1 MKTLTQIDARLAE
14 IRAALQNPETTDLDA
29 LQNEMNQLLQERAQR
44 VAEAEQRRSMLEQIA
59 NGTAQG
65 LTAPGS
71 PGTPPDSQ
79 NGGSEERDVLATPE
93 YRSAFMHHLM
103 GVPLTSAE
111 RAAFEEAEQRA
122 ALTSASN
129 SAGAAIPTETQNEI
143 VRRLAQVAPLIGEI
157 TLFNIP
163 GNITIAV
170 ESAVTTD
177 GAIHTEGASAS
188 EATDKLVAVNLTGFE
203 AIKLLSIS
211 AKVKYMTVNAFEAW
225 LVDNLTDGIA
235 YLVEGWIV
243 GGTGSSQPTGIE
255 KAPGNSWTAN
265 TNKIACAGSVPT
277 YAEVCSLISLLP
289 GVYDRRA
296 KFVMSKK
303 TLWQKFMPIR
313 DDGKAPIVKGEGAGQ
328 FYIMGY
334 PVVLTDKVSTLGDAY
349 FGDLKT
355 YYGNFAENITVEKSE
370 HSSFRSNL
378 TDYRGTAIFDGK
390 PTVPDGFVKMSLT

>member
-1 MKTLTQIDARLAE
+1 MRTLAEIDARLAE
-14 IRAALQNPETTDLDA
+14 IRTAIQAPDADLNALQT
-29 LQNEMNQLLQERAQR
+29 EMNSLLDERAQV
-44 VAEAEQRRSMLEQIA
+44 VAAVEQRRAMLEAIA

-65 LTAPGS
+65 VTPPA
-71 PGTPPDSQ
+71 GTPDNQ
-79 NGGSEERDVLATPE
+79 GSEERDVLATPE
-93 YRSAFMHHLM
+93 YRSAFLHHLM
-103 GVPLTSAE
+103 GIPLNAAE
-111 RAAFEEAEQRA
+111 RAAMEEAEQRA
-122 ALTSASN
+122 ALTSAAA

-163 GNITIAV
+163 GNVTIAV
-170 ESAVTTD
+170 ESATTTD
-177 GAIHTEGASAS
+177 GAYHAEGAAAS
-188 EATDKLVAVNLTGFE
+188 EASDTLVSVNLTGFE

-235 YLVEGWIV
+235 YLIENWIV
-243 GGTGSSQPTGIE
+243 NGTGTNQATGIE
-255 KAPGNSWTAN
+255 KAATWTAG
-265 TNKIACAGSVPT
+265 TNKVKTAGATPT

-289 GVYDRRA
+289 GVYDRNA
-296 KFVMSKK
+296 KFIMSKK

-313 DDGKAPIVKGEGAGQ
+313 DDGKAPIVRGEGAGQ

-334 PVVLTDKVSTLGDAY
+334 PVLLTDKVTTLGDAF
-349 FGDLKT
+349 FGDPKT

-390 PTVPDGFVKMSLT
+390 PAVGEAFVKMSLT

>member
-1 MKTLTQIDARLAE
+1 MRTLAQIDARLAE

-29 LQNEMNQLLQERAQR
+29 LQQEMNTLLQERAQR
-44 VAEAEQRRSMLEQIA
+44 VAEAEQRRAMLEAIA

-65 LTAPGS
+65 V
-71 PGTPPDSQ
+71 TPPAA
-79 NGGSEERDVLATPE
+79 NGDQGNREERDVLSTPE
-93 YRSAFMHHLM
+93 YRSAFLRSLM
-103 GVPLTSAE
+103 GLSLNAAE
-111 RAAFEEAEQRA
+111 RAAMDEAEQRA
-122 ALTSASN
+122 ALTSAAA

-163 GNITIAV
+163 GNVTIAV
-170 ESAVTTD
+170 ESATTTD
-177 GAIHTEGASAS
+177 GAYHAEGNTAS
-188 EATDKLVAVNLTGFE
+188 EASDTLIAVNLTGFE

-211 AKVKYMTVNAFEAW
+211 AKVKYMTVIAFEAW

-235 YLVEGWIV
+235 YLIENWIV
-243 GGTGSSQPTGIE
+243 NGTGTNQATGIN
-255 KAPGNSWTAN
+255 AAATWTAG
-265 TNKIACAGSVPT
+265 TNKIKTAGATPT

-289 GVYDRRA
+289 GVYDRNA
-296 KFVMSKK
+296 KFIMSKK

-313 DDGKAPIVKGEGAGQ
+313 DDSKAPIVKGEGAGQ

-334 PVVLTDKVSTLGDAY
+334 PVLLTDKVSTLGDAF
-349 FGDLKT
+349 FGDPKT

>member
-1 MKTLTQIDARLAE
+1 MRTLAEIDARLAE
-14 IRAALQNPETTDLDA
+14 IRSAIQAPDADLNALQT
-29 LQNEMNQLLQERAQR
+29 EMNSLLEERAR
-44 VAEAEQRRSMLEQIA
+44 VVAAAEQRRKMLEAIA

-65 LTAPGS
+65 VTPPA
-71 PGTPPDSQ
+71 GTPDNQ
-79 NGGSEERDVLATPE
+79 GSEERDVLATPE
-93 YRSAFMHHLM
+93 YRSAFLHHLM
-103 GVPLTSAE
+103 GIPLNAAE
-111 RAAFEEAEQRA
+111 RAAMEEAEQRA
-122 ALTSASN
+122 ALTSAAA

-163 GNITIAV
+163 GNVTIAV
-170 ESAVTTD
+170 ESATTTD
-177 GAIHTEGASAS
+177 GAYHAEGAAAS
-188 EATDKLVAVNLTGFE
+188 EASDTLVSVNLTGFE

-235 YLVEGWIV
+235 YLIENWIV
-243 GGTGSSQPTGIE
+243 NGTGTNQATGIE
-255 KAPGNSWTAN
+255 KAATWTAG
-265 TNKIACAGSVPT
+265 TNKVKTAGATPT

-289 GVYDRRA
+289 GVYDRNA
-296 KFVMSKK
+296 KFIMSKK

-313 DDGKAPIVKGEGAGQ
+313 DDGKAPIVRGEGAGQ

-334 PVVLTDKVSTLGDAY
+334 PVLLTDKVTTLGDAF

-390 PTVPDGFVKMSLT
+390 PAVGEAFVKMSLT

>member
-1 MKTLTQIDARLAE
+1 MRTLAEIDARLAE
-14 IRAALQNPETTDLDA
+14 IRTEIQAPDADLNALQT
-29 LQNEMNQLLQERAQR
+29 EMNSLLEERGR
-44 VAEAEQRRSMLEQIA
+44 VVAAAEQRRAMLEAIA

-65 LTAPGS
+65 V
-71 PGTPPDSQ
+71 TPPAGTSDDQ
-79 NGGSEERDVLATPE
+79 GGEERDVLATPE
-93 YRSAFMHHLM
+93 YRSAFLHHLM
-103 GVPLTSAE
+103 GIPLNAAE
-111 RAAFEEAEQRA
+111 RAAMEEAEQRA
-122 ALTSASN
+122 AMTSAAN

-163 GNITIAV
+163 GNVTIAV
-170 ESAVTTD
+170 ESATTTD
-177 GAIHTEGASAS
+177 GAYHAEGAAAS
-188 EATDKLVAVNLTGFE
+188 EASDTLVSVNLTGFE

-235 YLVEGWIV
+235 YMIENWIV
-243 GGTGSSQPTGIE
+243 NGTGTNQATGIE
-255 KAPGNSWTAN
+255 KAATWTPG
-265 TNKIACAGSVPT
+265 TNKVKTAGATPT

-289 GVYDRRA
+289 GVYDRNA

-334 PVVLTDKVSTLGDAY
+334 PVLLTDKVATLGDAY
-349 FGDLKT
+349 FGDPKT

-370 HSSFRSNL
+370 HSSFRNNL

-390 PTVPDGFVKMSLT
+390 PAVPDGFVKMSMT

>member
-1 MKTLTQIDARLAE
+1 MRTLAEIDARLAE
-14 IRAALQNPETTDLDA
+14 IRSAIQAPDADLNALQT
-29 LQNEMNQLLQERAQR
+29 EMNSLLEERAR
-44 VAEAEQRRSMLEQIA
+44 VIAAAEQRRAMLDAIA

-65 LTAPGS
+65 ITPPA
-71 PGTPPDSQ
+71 GTPDNQ
-79 NGGSEERDVLATPE
+79 GSEERDVLATPE
-93 YRSAFMHHLM
+93 YRSAFLHHLM
-103 GVPLTSAE
+103 GIPLNAAE
-111 RAAFEEAEQRA
+111 RAAMEEAEQRA
-122 ALTSASN
+122 ALTSAAA

-163 GNITIAV
+163 GNVTIAV
-170 ESAVTTD
+170 ESATTTD
-177 GAIHTEGASAS
+177 GAYHAEGAAAS
-188 EATDKLVAVNLTGFE
+188 EASDTLIAVNLTGFE

-235 YLVEGWIV
+235 YLIENWIV
-243 GGTGSSQPTGIE
+243 NGTGTNQATGIN
-255 KAPGNSWTAN
+255 AAATWTAG
-265 TNKIACAGSVPT
+265 TNKIKTAGATPT

-289 GVYDRRA
+289 GVYDRNA
-296 KFVMSKK
+296 KFIMSKK

-313 DDGKAPIVKGEGAGQ
+313 DDSKAPIVKGEGAGQ

-334 PVVLTDKVSTLGDAY
+334 PVLLTDKVTTLGDAF
-349 FGDLKT
+349 FGDPKT

-390 PTVPDGFVKMSLT
+390 PAVPDGFVKMSLT

>member
-1 MKTLTQIDARLAE
+1 MRTLAEIDARLAE

-29 LQNEMNQLLQERAQR
+29 LQTEMNGLLQERAQR
-44 VAEAEQRRSMLEQIA
+44 VAEAEQRRAMLDAIA

-65 LTAPGS
+65 V
-71 PGTPPDSQ
+71 TPPANNNGNQ
-79 NGGSEERDVLATPE
+79 GGSEERDVLASPE
-93 YRSAFMHHLM
+93 YRSAFLHHLM
-103 GVPLTSAE
+103 GVPLNAAE

-143 VRRLAQVAPLIGEI
+143 VRRLAQVAPIIGEI

-163 GNITIAV
+163 GNVTIAV
-170 ESAVTTD
+170 ESATTTD
-177 GAIHTEGASAS
+177 GAYHAEGASAS
-188 EATDKLVAVNLTGFE
+188 EASDKLVSVNLTGFE

-235 YLVEGWIV
+235 YLIESWIIT
-243 GGTGSSQPTGIE
+243 GTGTNQATGIE

-265 TNKIACAGSVPT
+265 TNKITCAASTPT
-277 YAEVCSLISLLP
+277 YAEVCNLISLLP
-289 GVYDRRA
+289 GVYDRNA
-296 KFVMSKK
+296 KFIMSKK

-313 DDGKAPIVKGEGAGQ
+313 DDSKAPIVKGEGAGQ

-334 PVVLTDKVSTLGDAY
+334 PVLLSDKVSTLGDAY
-349 FGDLKT
+349 FGDPKT

-390 PTVPDGFVKMSLT
+390 PAVPDGFVKMSLT

>member
-1 MKTLTQIDARLAE
+1 MRTLAEIDARLAE
-14 IRAALQNPETTDLDA
+14 IRSAIQAPDADLNALQT
-29 LQNEMNQLLQERAQR
+29 EMNSLLEERAR
-44 VAEAEQRRSMLEQIA
+44 VVAAAEQRREMLEAIA

-65 LTAPGS
+65 VTPPA
-71 PGTPPDSQ
+71 GTPNNQ
-79 NGGSEERDVLATPE
+79 GSEERDVLATPE
-93 YRSAFMHHLM
+93 YRSAFLHHLM
-103 GVPLTSAE
+103 GIPLNAAE
-111 RAAFEEAEQRA
+111 RAAMEEAEQRA
-122 ALTSASN
+122 ALTSAAA

-163 GNITIAV
+163 GNVTIAV
-170 ESAVTTD
+170 ESATTTD
-177 GAIHTEGASAS
+177 GAYHAEGAAAS
-188 EATDKLVAVNLTGFE
+188 EASDTLVSVNLTGFE

-235 YLVEGWIV
+235 YLIENWIV
-243 GGTGSSQPTGIE
+243 NGTGTNQATGIE
-255 KAPGNSWTAN
+255 KAATWTAG
-265 TNKIACAGSVPT
+265 TNKVKTAGATPT

-289 GVYDRRA
+289 GVYDRNA
-296 KFVMSKK
+296 KFIMSKK

-313 DDGKAPIVKGEGAGQ
+313 DDGKAPIVRGEGAGQ

-334 PVVLTDKVSTLGDAY
+334 PVLLTDKVTTLGDAF

-390 PTVPDGFVKMSLT
+390 PAVGEAFVKMSLT

>member
-1 MKTLTQIDARLAE
+1 MRTLAEIDARLAE
-14 IRAALQNPETTDLDA
+14 IRTAIQAPDADLNALQT
-29 LQNEMNQLLQERAQR
+29 EMNSLLEERAR
-44 VAEAEQRRSMLEQIA
+44 VIAAAEQRREMLEAIA

-65 LTAPGS
+65 VTPPA
-71 PGTPPDSQ
+71 GTPDNQ
-79 NGGSEERDVLATPE
+79 GSEERDVLATPE
-93 YRSAFMHHLM
+93 YRSAFLHHLM
-103 GVPLTSAE
+103 GIPLNAAE
-111 RAAFEEAEQRA
+111 RAAMEEAEQRA
-122 ALTSASN
+122 ALTSAAA

-163 GNITIAV
+163 GNVTIAV
-170 ESAVTTD
+170 ESATTTD
-177 GAIHTEGASAS
+177 GAYHAEGAAAS
-188 EATDKLVAVNLTGFE
+188 EASDTLVSVNLTGFE

-211 AKVKYMTVNAFEAW
+211 AKVKYMNVNAFEAW

-235 YLVEGWIV
+235 YLIENWIV
-243 GGTGSSQPTGIE
+243 NGTGTNQATGIE
-255 KAPGNSWTAN
+255 KAATWTAG
-265 TNKIACAGSVPT
+265 TNKVKTAGATPT

-289 GVYDRRA
+289 GVYDRNA
-296 KFVMSKK
+296 KFIMSKK

-313 DDGKAPIVKGEGAGQ
+313 DDGKAPIVRGEGAGQ

-334 PVVLTDKVSTLGDAY
+334 PVLLTDKVTTLGDAF

-390 PTVPDGFVKMSLT
+390 PAVGEAFVKMSLT

>member
-1 MKTLTQIDARLAE
+1 MRTLAEIDARLAE
-14 IRAALQNPETTDLDA
+14 IRTAIQAPDADLNALQT
-29 LQNEMNQLLQERAQR
+29 EMNSLLEERAR
-44 VAEAEQRRSMLEQIA
+44 VIAAAEQRRAMLEAIA

-65 LTAPGS
+65 VTPPA
-71 PGTPPDSQ
+71 GTPE
-79 NGGSEERDVLATPE
+79 GGQEERDVLATPE
-93 YRSAFMHHLM
+93 YRSAFLHHLM
-103 GVPLTSAE
+103 GIPLNAAE
-111 RAAFEEAEQRA
+111 RAAMEEAEQRA
-122 ALTSASN
+122 ALTSAAA

-163 GNITIAV
+163 GNVTIAV
-170 ESAVTTD
+170 ESATTTD
-177 GAIHTEGASAS
+177 GAYHAEGAAAS
-188 EATDKLVAVNLTGFE
+188 EASDTLVSVNLTGFE

-235 YLVEGWIV
+235 YLIENWIV
-243 GGTGSSQPTGIE
+243 NGTGTNQATGIE
-255 KAPGNSWTAN
+255 KAATWTAG
-265 TNKIACAGSVPT
+265 TNKIKTAGATPT

-289 GVYDRRA
+289 GVYDRNA
-296 KFVMSKK
+296 KFIMSKK

-313 DDGKAPIVKGEGAGQ
+313 DDGKAPIVRGEGAGQ

-334 PVVLTDKVSTLGDAY
+334 PVLLTDKVTTLGDAF

-390 PTVPDGFVKMSLT
+390 PAVPDGFVKMSLT

>member
-1 MKTLTQIDARLAE
+1 MRTLTEIDARLAE
-14 IRAALQNPETTDLDA
+14 IRTAIQAPDADLNALQT
-29 LQNEMNQLLQERAQR
+29 EMNSLLEERAR
-44 VAEAEQRRSMLEQIA
+44 VIAAAEQRRAMLDAIA

-65 LTAPGS
+65 I
-71 PGTPPDSQ
+71 TPPAGNPDNQ
-79 NGGSEERDVLATPE
+79 GSEERDVLATPE
-93 YRSAFMHHLM
+93 YRSAFLHHLM
-103 GVPLTSAE
+103 GIPLNATE
-111 RAAFEEAEQRA
+111 RAAMEEAEQRA
-122 ALTSASN
+122 ALTSAAA

-163 GNITIAV
+163 GNVTIAV
-170 ESAVTTD
+170 ESATTTD
-177 GAIHTEGASAS
+177 GAYHAEGAAAS
-188 EATDKLVAVNLTGFE
+188 EASDTLVSVNLTGFE

-235 YLVEGWIV
+235 YLIENWIV
-243 GGTGSSQPTGIE
+243 NGTGTNQATGIE
-255 KAPGNSWTAN
+255 KAATWTAG
-265 TNKIACAGSVPT
+265 TNKVKTAGATPT

-289 GVYDRRA
+289 GVYDRNA
-296 KFVMSKK
+296 KFIMSKK

-313 DDGKAPIVKGEGAGQ
+313 DDGKAPIVRGEGAGQ

-334 PVVLTDKVSTLGDAY
+334 PVLLTDKVTTLGDAF

-390 PTVPDGFVKMSLT
+390 PAVGEAFVKMSLT

>member
-1 MKTLTQIDARLAE
+1 MKTLAQIDARLAE

-29 LQNEMNQLLQERAQR
+29 LQNEMNGLLQERAQR
-44 VAEAEQRRSMLEQIA
+44 VAEAEQRRAMLDAIA

-65 LTAPGS
+65 VTAPGN
-71 PGTPPDSQ
+71 PLAPANDQ
-79 NGGSEERDVLATPE
+79 NAEERDVLASPE
-93 YRSAFMHHLM
+93 YRSAFLHHLM
-103 GVPLTSAE
+103 GVPMSAAE
-111 RAAFEEAEQRA
+111 RAAFEEAERRT
-122 ALTSASN
+122 ALTSGSA

-170 ESAVTTD
+170 ESATTTT
-177 GAIHTEGASAS
+177 GAIHTEGASTS
-188 EATDKLVAVNLTGFE
+188 EASDVLVAVNLTGYE

-235 YLVEGWIV
+235 YLVENWIV
-243 GGTGSSQPTGIE
+243 NGTGSSQPTGIE

-265 TNKIACAGSVPT
+265 TNKVTCAAATPT
-277 YAEVCSLISLLP
+277 YAEVCKLISLLP

-296 KFVMSKK
+296 KFVMSKQ
-303 TLWQKFMPIR
+303 TLWQKFMAIR
-313 DDGKAPIVKGEGAGQ
+313 DDSKAPIVKGEGAGQ

-334 PVVLTDKVSTLGDAY
+334 PVLLTDKVTTLGDAY

-370 HSSFRSNL
+370 HSSFRNNL

-390 PTVPDGFVKMSLT
+390 PTIPNGFVKMSLT

>member
-1 MKTLTQIDARLAE
+1 MRTLAEIDARLAE
-14 IRAALQNPETTDLDA
+14 IRSLIQNPDADLNALQT
-29 LQNEMNQLLQERAQR
+29 EMNSLLEERGR
-44 VAEAEQRRSMLEQIA
+44 VVAAAEQRRAMLEAIA

-65 LTAPGS
+65 V
-71 PGTPPDSQ
+71 TPPVD
-79 NGGSEERDVLATPE
+79 NGDQEPEERDVLASPE
-93 YRSAFMHHLM
+93 YRSAFLHHLM
-103 GVPLTSAE
+103 GIPLDARE
-111 RAAFEEAEQRA
+111 RAAMEEAEQRA
-122 ALTSASN
+122 ALTSAGN

-163 GNITIAV
+163 GNVTIAV
-170 ESAVTTD
+170 ESATTTE
-177 GAIHTEGASAS
+177 GAYHAEGASAS
-188 EATDKLVAVNLTGFE
+188 EASDVLVTVNLTGFE

-235 YLVEGWIV
+235 YLIENWIV
-243 GGTGSSQPTGIE
+243 NGTGSNQATGIN
-255 KAPGNSWTAN
+255 AAATWTAGI
-265 TNKIACAGSVPT
+265 NKIKTASATPT

-289 GVYDRRA
+289 GVYDRNA
-296 KFVMSKK
+296 KFIMSKK

-334 PVVLTDKVSTLGDAY
+334 PVLLTDKVATLGDAF
-349 FGDLKT
+349 FGDPKT

>member
-1 MKTLTQIDARLAE
+1 MKTLAEIDARLAE
-14 IRAALQNPETTDLDA
+14 IRSAIQAPDADLNALQT
-29 LQNEMNQLLQERAQR
+29 EMNSLLEERAR
-44 VAEAEQRRSMLEQIA
+44 VVAAAEQRRAMLDAIA

-65 LTAPGS
+65 VTPPA
-71 PGTPPDSQ
+71 GTPDNQ
-79 NGGSEERDVLATPE
+79 GSEERDVLATPE
-93 YRSAFMHHLM
+93 YRSAFLHHLM
-103 GVPLTSAE
+103 GIPLNAAE
-111 RAAFEEAEQRA
+111 RAAMEEAEQRA
-122 ALTSASN
+122 ALTSAAA

-163 GNITIAV
+163 GNVTIAV
-170 ESAVTTD
+170 ESATTTD
-177 GAIHTEGASAS
+177 GAYHAEGNAAS
-188 EATDKLVAVNLTGFE
+188 EASDTLIAVNLTGFE

-235 YLVEGWIV
+235 YLIENWIV
-243 GGTGSSQPTGIE
+243 NGTGTNQATGIN
-255 KAPGNSWTAN
+255 AAATWTAE
-265 TNKIACAGSVPT
+265 TNKIKTAGATPT

-289 GVYDRRA
+289 GVYDRNA
-296 KFVMSKK
+296 KFIMSKK

-334 PVVLTDKVSTLGDAY
+334 PVLLTDKVTTLGDAF
-349 FGDLKT
+349 FGDPKT

>member
-1 MKTLTQIDARLAE
+1 MRTLAEIDARLAE
-14 IRAALQNPETTDLDA
+14 IRSAIQAPDADLNALQT
-29 LQNEMNQLLQERAQR
+29 EMNSLLEERAR
-44 VAEAEQRRSMLEQIA
+44 VIAAAEQRRAMLDAIA

-65 LTAPGS
+65 VTPPA
-71 PGTPPDSQ
+71 GTPDNQ
-79 NGGSEERDVLATPE
+79 GSEERDVLATPE
-93 YRSAFMHHLM
+93 YRSAFLHHLM
-103 GVPLTSAE
+103 GIPLNAAE
-111 RAAFEEAEQRA
+111 RAAMEEAEQRA

-143 VRRLAQVAPLIGEI
+143 VRRLAQVAPVIGEI

-163 GNITIAV
+163 GNVTIAV
-170 ESAVTTD
+170 ESATTTD
-177 GAIHTEGASAS
+177 GAYHAEGAAAS
-188 EATDKLVAVNLTGFE
+188 EASDKLVSVNLTGFE

-235 YLVEGWIV
+235 YLIENWVIN
-243 GGTGSSQPTGIE
+243 GTGTNQATGIE
-255 KAPGNSWTAN
+255 KTATWTAN
-265 TNKIACAGSVPT
+265 TNKITCAASVPT
-277 YAEVCSLISLLP
+277 YAEVCNLISLLP
-289 GVYDRRA
+289 GVYDRNA

-313 DDGKAPIVKGEGAGQ
+313 DDAKAPIVKGEGAGV

-334 PVVLTDKVSTLGDAY
+334 PVLLSDKVTTLGDAY

-370 HSSFRSNL
+370 HSSFRNNL

-390 PTVPDGFVKMSLT
+390 PAVPDGFVKMSLT

>member
-1 MKTLTQIDARLAE
+1 MRTLAQIDARLAE

-29 LQNEMNQLLQERAQR
+29 LQQEMNTLLQERAQR
-44 VAEAEQRRSMLEQIA
+44 VAEAEQRRAMLEAIA

-65 LTAPGS
+65 V
-71 PGTPPDSQ
+71 TPPAA
-79 NGGSEERDVLATPE
+79 NGDQGNREERDVLSTPE
-93 YRSAFMHHLM
+93 YRSAFLRSLM
-103 GVPLTSAE
+103 GLSLNAAE
-111 RAAFEEAEQRA
+111 RAAMDEAEQRA
-122 ALTSASN
+122 ALTSAAA

-143 VRRLAQVAPLIGEI
+143 VRRLQQVAPIIGEI

-163 GNITIAV
+163 GNVTIAV
-170 ESAVTTD
+170 ESAETTD
-177 GAIHTEGASAS
+177 GAYHAEGAAAS

-225 LVDNLTDGIA
+225 LIDNLTDGIA
-235 YLVEGWIV
+235 YLIENWIIN
-243 GGTGSSQPTGIE
+243 GTGSNQATGIE
-255 KAPGNSWTAN
+255 NAATWTAG
-265 TNKIACAGSVPT
+265 TNKVKTAAATPT
-277 YAEVCSLISLLP
+277 YAEVCTLISLLP
-289 GVYDRRA
+289 GVYDRNA

-328 FYIMGY
+328 YFIMGY
-334 PVVLTDKVSTLGDAY
+334 PVLLTDKVATLGDAY
-349 FGDLKT
+349 FGDPKT
-355 YYGNFAENITVEKSE
+355 YYGNFAENITVERSE

-390 PTVPDGFVKMSLT
+390 PTVPNGFVKMSLT